1 MKSKSLNLLSIVAAI
16 AMIAGGILAI
26 YKDDYLSTAIGI
38 YFIAKGLFVFTL
50 MQKMQ
55 QKCCC
60 K

>member
-26 YKDDYLSTAIGI
+26 YNDDYLFTAIGI